1 MTYNVSS
8 GKLNPTI
15 QYIYLRL
22 VTPDRHQR
30 LCING
35 LHSALQMLLLL
46 LLLLLFFLNFF
57 IPQVVKIPGVK
68 N

>member
-30 LCING
+30 LCIYG

-46 LLLLLFFLNFF
+46 LLLFFFLNFF